1 MKAIVTIIASAVMM
15 ATVASADTTS
25 TVEPDGLVE
34 GLVVSDPVIR
44 LKTRA
49 EAHTFMAIENNSD
62 KSCSLESVETDA
74 AQSVEFH
81 TVERKRG
88 DLTMVEKDEAIEI
101 APGEEEIFN
110 HFGNHVML
118 IGVDDDADVVP
129 ITLNFGDCG
138 TELIEVPVEVR

>member
-1 MKAIVTIIASAVMM
+1 MKAIVTIIASAIMM
-15 ATVASADTTS
+15 ATVASADTT
-25 TVEPDGLVE
+25 TVEPTGLVE
-34 GLVVSDPVIR
+34 GLVVSDPVVR
-44 LKTRA
+44 LKTRD

-74 AQSVEFH
+74 AESVEFH

-101 APGEEEIFN
+101 AQGEAEIFN

-118 IGVDDDADVVP
+118 INVDEDADVVP

>member
-1 MKAIVTIIASAVMM
+1 MKAIATIIASAIMM
-15 ATVASADTTS
+15 ATVASAETP
-25 TVEPDGLVE
+25 TVEPEGLVD
-34 GLVVSDPVIR
+34 GLVVSDPVVR

-88 DLTMVEKDEAIEI
+88 DLTMVEKEEPIEI

-118 IGVDDDADVVP
+118 IDVDEDADVVP